1 MVMMEAGL
9 VEDTADEY
17 HPAQYNMLAVLN
29 VTKTLAGCGERGR
42 TCVFVFVSVRVCVCM
57 CQRAHVRHMNDEF
70 YSLKVTSEESSISP
84 VIVSH
89 YLLQCTTYATHTKAI
104 MACYLTLECTSTYIV
119 DRIHKRL
126 KHFKGFQ
133 TDS

>member
-1 MVMMEAGL
+1 MMEADL
-9 VEDTADEY
+9 IEDTADEY

-29 VTKTLAGCGERGR
+29 VTKTLAGCGEKRSGV
-42 TCVFVFVSVRVCVCM
+42 CVCVCVRVSVSVCM

-89 YLLQCTTYATHTKAI
+89 YLLRCTTYATHTKAI
-104 MACYLTLECTSTYIV
+104 MACYLTLKCTSTYIV
-119 DRIHKRL
+119 DRIHK
-126 KHFKGFQ
+126 KVKTF
-133 TDS
+133 